1 MYSLAWP
8 WVLLA
13 LPLPI
18 IVRKL
23 LPASRSIAEAG
34 LRVPTLRGFET
45 LKDRSDAEQ
54 LLNWRF
60 WVAVLAW
67 LLLVVAAARPERIG
81 DEIDVPVS
89 GRNLMLAVDLS
100 GSMDQKDFELG
111 SRRVD
116 RLTATKAVASDF
128 IARRE
133 GDRIG
138 LILFGERAYLQ
149 VPLTLDRETVKVL
162 LLEAFIGLAGEKTA
176 IGDAITLAV
185 RRVHEQ
191 PDEAGEQVL
200 VLLTD
205 GANTAGEVD
214 PLKAAELAQQVGLRI
229 YTIGIGAEQLEVS
242 SLIGGRRSINPSA
255 DLDEATLTQIADL
268 TGGRYFRATDTA
280 SLQDIYR
287 LVDELE
293 PVEEP
298 ESGFRPVQ
306 SLYYYPLGA
315 AFALATLLSLVS
327 LLHEL
332 RVRLTVR
339 RSLKVRSECRL
350 TFTGCVPNGC
360 WLSRWWSWSPFCW
373 DVATWARAIGSRSLI
388 AR

>member
-1 MYSLAWP
+1 MWSLAWP

-13 LPLPI
+13 LPMPW
-18 IVRKL
+18 IVRVL
-23 LPASRSIAEAG
+23 LPEARGLSQAG
-34 LRVPTLRGFET
+34 LRVPTLDSFAT
-45 LKDRSDAEQ
+45 LKDRSGAEQ

-60 WVAVLAW
+60 WIAVVAW
-67 LLLVVAAARPERIG
+67 LLLVLAAARPERIG
-81 DEIDVPVS
+81 DELELPVS

-128 IARRE
+128 ISRRE

-149 VPLTLDRETVKVL
+149 VPLTLDRETVKIL

-191 PDEAGEQVL
+191 ADEEGDQVL

-205 GANTAGEVD
+205 GANTAGEVE
-214 PLKAAELAQQVGLRI
+214 PIKAAELAAQVGLRI
-229 YTIGIGAEQLEVS
+229 YTIGIGAEQLEVA
-242 SLIGGRRSINPSA
+242 SLIGGRRRINPSA
-255 DLDEATLTQIADL
+255 DLDEDTLTRIAEL

-280 SLQDIYR
+280 SLQDIYQ

-293 PVEEP
+293 PVEEQ
-298 ESGFRPVQ
+298 ESGFRPVK
-306 SLYYYPLGA
+306 SLFFWPLGG
-315 AFALATLLSLVS
+315 AFALVSIMCLLA
-327 LLHEL
+327 LLQ
-332 RVRLTVR
+332 RQTR
-339 RSLKVRSECRL
+339 RRGAEVQ
-350 TFTGCVPNGC
+350 
-360 WLSRWWSWSPFCW
+360 SRA
-373 DVATWARAIGSRSLI
+373 V
-388 AR
+388 

>member
-1 MYSLAWP
+1 MWSLAWP
-8 WVLLA
+8 WALLA
-13 LPLPI
+13 LPLPWLM
-18 IVRKL
+18 RAL
-23 LPASRSIAEAG
+23 LPEARGLSEAG
-34 LRVPTLRGFET
+34 LRVPSLSDFDMLR
-45 LKDRSDAEQ
+45 DRSDVEH
-54 LLNWRF
+54 LRNWRF

-67 LLLVVAAARPERIG
+67 LLLVLAAARPERIG
-81 DEIDVPVS
+81 DELDVPVA

-100 GSMDQKDFELG
+100 GSMDQKDFELAG
-111 SRRVD
+111 RRVD

-128 IARRE
+128 ISRRE

-149 VPLTLDRETVKVL
+149 VPLTLDRDTVKIL
-162 LLEAFIGLAGEKTA
+162 LLEAEIGLAGEKTA

-191 PDEAGEQVL
+191 EEEAGDQVL

-205 GANTAGEVD
+205 GANTAGEVE

-229 YTIGIGAEQLEVS
+229 YTIGIGADQMEVS
-242 SLIGGRRSINPSA
+242 SLLGGRRRVNPSA
-255 DLDEATLTQIADL
+255 DLDEETLMQIAGS

-298 ESGFRPVQ
+298 ESGFRPVK
-306 SLYYYPLGA
+306 SYFFWPLGL
-315 AFALATLLSLVS
+315 AFALVVLLSVSS
-327 LLHEL
+327 LLQRGIL
-332 RVRLTVR
+332 
-339 RSLKVRSECRL
+339 
-350 TFTGCVPNGC
+350 PQ
-360 WLSRWWSWSPFCW
+360 
-373 DVATWARAIGSRSLI
+373 RAEVTTHAG
-388 AR
+388 

>member
-1 MYSLAWP
+1 MYSFAWP
-8 WVLLA
+8 WLLLA
-13 LPLPI
+13 LPLPFL
-18 IVRKL
+18 VRYW
-23 LPASRSIAEAG
+23 LPEDSAMQEAG
-34 LRVPTLRGFET
+34 LKVPSFSGFSVLERRSKAET
-45 LKDRSDAEQ
+45 

-60 WVAVLAW
+60 WIAAVAWA
-67 LLLVVAAARPERIG
+67 LLVVAAARPQHVG
-81 DEIDVPVS
+81 DELDVPVS

-111 SRRVD
+111 NARVD

-149 VPLTLDRETVKVL
+149 VPLTLDRETVRVL

-185 RRVHEQ
+185 KRIHEQ
-191 PDEAGEQVL
+191 DVAAGEQVL

-214 PLKAAELAQQVGLRI
+214 PIKAAELAAQVGLRI
-229 YTIGIGAEQLEVS
+229 YTIGIGAEQLEVN
-242 SLIGGRRSINPSA
+242 SLIGGRRRINPSA
-255 DLDEATLTQIADL
+255 DLDEATLTRIAEL

-280 SLQDIYR
+280 SLQEIYR

-298 ESGFRPVQ
+298 EAGFRPIR
-306 SLYYYPLGA
+306 SLFHLPLAG
-315 AFALATLLSLVS
+315 AFALVAFMSVVGLAQNFLLRRTRKQ
-327 LLHEL
+327 H
-332 RVRLTVR
+332 RVRAHA
-339 RSLKVRSECRL
+339 
-350 TFTGCVPNGC
+350 G
-360 WLSRWWSWSPFCW
+360 
-373 DVATWARAIGSRSLI
+373 
-388 AR
+388 

>member
-1 MYSLAWP
+1 MWSLAWP

-13 LPLPI
+13 LPLPL
-18 IVRKL
+18 IVRAL
-23 LPASRSIAEAG
+23 LPEVRGLSEAG
-34 LRVPTLRGFET
+34 LRVPSLAGFET
-45 LKDRSDAEQ
+45 LKDRAGREQ
-54 LLNWRF
+54 LTNWRF
-60 WVAVLAW
+60 WIAVIAW
-67 LLLVVAAARPERIG
+67 LLLVLAAARPEYIG

-111 SRRVD
+111 NRRVD

-191 PDEAGEQVL
+191 PADAGEQVL

-205 GANTAGEVD
+205 GANTAGEVE

-242 SLIGGRRSINPSA
+242 SILGGRRRINPSA
-255 DLDEATLTQIADL
+255 DLDEKTLTEIAGL

-298 ESGFRPVQ
+298 ESGFRPVR
-306 SLYYYPLGA
+306 SLYFWPLGG
-315 AFALATLLSLVS
+315 AFVLASLMCLAS
-327 LLHEL
+327 LLKRAL
-332 RVRLTVR
+332 RRRTTMEVRTDA
-339 RSLKVRSECRL
+339 
-350 TFTGCVPNGC
+350 G
-360 WLSRWWSWSPFCW
+360 
-373 DVATWARAIGSRSLI
+373 
-388 AR
+388 